1 MAFLFLN
8 MEALKIN
15 KIHYFVVISVIFHV
29 ILFLA
34 WAVIA
39 YQKKHDNYIEV
50 FMMQDVTP
58 LRDTSTAL
66 RKEKTQVLQKN
77 YIKEK
82 TKEVKIKN
90 PEQTESISSNS
101 ISIENETATVTP
113 VEGIRAEKITSTSGF
128 HNVRGESENIIETS
142 FGTVHGPR
150 FIHREN
156 PVYPQLA
163 RRLGKEGKVLLKL
176 TISEKGELINIDVI
190 ESDFPPFTEAALEA
204 LKKSKFAPAVKDGKP
219 IASRAILPVRFVL
232 KN

>member
-1 MAFLFLN
+1 MKELRT
-8 MEALKIN
+8 N
-15 KIHYFVVISVIFHV
+15 KFHYFVIISFVFHT
-29 ILFLA
+29 ILFIT
-34 WAVIA
+34 WAGIA
-39 YQKKHDNYIEV
+39 YQKKQADYIEV
-50 FMMQDVTP
+50 FMMQDLTP
-58 LRDTSTAL
+58 IMQTFTAL
-66 RKEKTQVLQKN
+66 RKEERQVVQKS

-82 TKEVKIKN
+82 PKEVKIKS
-90 PEQTESISSNS
+90 PEQSESKSSNS
-101 ISIENETATVTP
+101 ISIENEIVTVSP
-113 VEGIRAEKITSTSGF
+113 GEGIRAEKITSTSGV

-190 ESDFPPFTEAALEA
+190 ESDFPLFTEAAVEA
-204 LKKSKFAPAVKDGKP
+204 VKKSKFAPAVKDGKP
-219 IASRAILPVRFVL
+219 IASKAILPVRFVL